1 MLYLPQIQKIY
12 TSIQVVNQI
21 NLLAYSD
28 VSIENQKAA
37 NFENDFRWRNERNEN
52 WTGAKE
58 MKWRNGNLLICSP
71 FLM

>member
-37 NFENDFRWRNERNEN
+37 NFENDFR
-52 WTGAKE
+52 
-58 MKWRNGNLLICSP
+58 
-71 FLM
+71 